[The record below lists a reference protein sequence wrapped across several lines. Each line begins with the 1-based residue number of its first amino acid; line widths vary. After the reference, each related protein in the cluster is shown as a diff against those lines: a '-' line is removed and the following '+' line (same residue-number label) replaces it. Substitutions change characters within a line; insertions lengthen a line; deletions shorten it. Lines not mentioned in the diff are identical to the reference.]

1 METISRSL
9 LTFLLNSL
17 WQVPVA
23 VAVAALACRCMRH
36 VPASHR
42 HAVWVAALAAS
53 VLLPVASM
61 RTASTDAVS
70 AIRRVACGRPRRRIP
85 QPEGLSSRRTL
96 PHRYRFPEPSR
107 WPPPP
112 RPYCWAGYL
121 LFVLYRL
128 CRLAW
133 ASLRTVQIRRAAR
146 SIDLPDTLDRVRARC
161 EDAFGLSGV
170 GLLVSRAGSGSGHGG
185 AGDHPSG
192 VPAGGA
198 ERGRAHDRHRSRN
211 GAHRAA
217 RLRLQSVVRSAPT
230 ADRFSS
236 GRLADSSR
244 DRADSR
250 NGLR

>member
-23 VAVAALACRCMRH
+23 VAVAALACRCMRRA
-36 VPASHR
+36 PASHR
-42 HAVWVAALAAS
+42 HIVWVAALGGLAA
-53 VLLPVASM
+53 A
-61 RTASTDAVS
+61 ANGQHAYGIIHAVS
-70 AIRRVACGRPRRRIP
+70 AIRPIVCGRRAFEFRSPRGCAAAAHSHTGSGFPNRLVRRHHRDRTAGRLPAVRALPPLPLAAGIPPHRPNPPRGAIHRSAGHSRPRTCALRGCLRRFRRGTAGFPRR
-85 QPEGLSSRRTL
+85 
-96 PHRYRFPEPSR
+96 
-107 WPPPP
+107 
-112 RPYCWAGYL
+112 
-121 LFVLYRL
+121 
-128 CRLAW
+128 
-133 ASLRTVQIRRAAR
+133 
-146 SIDLPDTLDRVRARC
+146 
-161 EDAFGLSGV
+161 
-170 GLLVSRAGSGSGHGG
+170 SGSGHGG

-198 ERGRAHDRHRSRN
+198 ERGRPHDRHRSRN

-230 ADRFSS
+230 ADRLSS

>member
-23 VAVAALACRCMRH
+23 VAVAALACRCMRRGSGQS
-36 VPASHR
+36 PACR
-42 HAVWVAALAAS
+42 LGGCPRGLAA
-53 VLLPVASM
+53 A
-61 RTASTDAVS
+61 ANGQHAYGIIHAVS
-70 AIRRVACGRPRRRIP
+70 AIRPIVCGRGAFEFRSPRGYPAAAHSHTGSGFPNHLVGRHHRDHAAGRLP
-85 QPEGLSSRRTL
+85 AVRALSPCAVGVGIL
-96 PHRYRFPEPSR
+96 PHRPN
-107 WPPPP
+107 PP
-112 RPYCWAGYL
+112 RGAIHRSAGHSRPRTCTL
-121 LFVLYRL
+121 RGGVRRFR
-128 CRLAW
+128 CRTAGFP
-133 ASLRTVQIRRAAR
+133 R
-146 SIDLPDTLDRVRARC
+146 
-161 EDAFGLSGV
+161 
-170 GLLVSRAGSGSGHGG
+170 GSGSGHGRT
-185 AGDHPSG
+185 GDHPSG
-192 VPAGGA
+192 VSAGGA
-198 ERGRAHDRHRSRN
+198 ARGRAHDRHRSRN